1 MDAGW
6 ARRTVGVACGFRRGS
21 DMTTDYD
28 RWLNTVGGYSTSG
41 EDPSRKL
48 SGAAMHAMHTIFSTE
63 FRSTAP
69 SISSQFVTATRR
81 RWLGL
86 EQPRA
91 LRCIASGARCL
102 QVQRLFSW
110 FHDVNRRARGGCL
123 QLIMLYCL
131 FFVLRCQYDMQMGA
145 WGQTLHAGTNGST
158 P

>member
-69 SISSQFVTATRR
+69 SMHILAVR
-81 RWLGL
+81 
-86 EQPRA
+86 
-91 LRCIASGARCL
+91 
-102 QVQRLFSW
+102 
-110 FHDVNRRARGGCL
+110 
-123 QLIMLYCL
+123 YCNCNQTS
-131 FFVLRCQYDMQMGA
+131 VA
-145 WGQTLHAGTNGST
+145 WT
-158 P
+158 